1 MKGIFVD
8 TNLYFLALTF
18 FVAAFHV
25 SGPGPSAGPAP
36 HPARERVCTSGADQL
51 KDLGLRLLL
60 LEAVLKTNPKP
71 VRSTTDFVKQAFAR
85 GRHGAAVQRVTDQ
98 PCRQNPRYTP
108 RLGARGQGQG

>member
-36 HPARERVCTSGADQL
+36 HPAQERVCTSGADQL
-51 KDLGLRLLL
+51 KGLGLRLLL
-60 LEAVLKTNPKP
+60 LEAVLKTNPKAA
-71 VRSTTDFVKQAFAR
+71 RSTNGFVKQAFPR
-85 GRHGAAVQRVTDQ
+85 GRYGVAVQRVTDQ
-98 PCRQNPRYTP
+98 PCRQNPR
-108 RLGARGQGQG
+108 